1 MTNILDEFKER
12 DILSDST
19 DKEKIL
25 SLKGKGAY
33 IGFDPTAP
41 SLHIGNYLQIIS
53 LLRFKKAGY
62 KVYAVLGG
70 ATAMIG
76 DPSGKALERKLL
88 SADQIK
94 DNSKKIIKQL
104 EFFGIEVINNY
115 NFYKDMNILDF
126 LRDVGKLL
134 NINYMINKD
143 VVKSRLDKGISFTEF
158 AYQLIQGWDFYKLY
172 KEYDVAIQL
181 GGSDQWGNIT
191 SGLEIIRKMESRDAL
206 VGGITTKLLTKS
218 DGQKFGKTAE
228 GDEILWID
236 ENQTTSFK
244 IYQYLLNQN
253 DSDIKKLL
261 NWMTFLSVEDI
272 KNIMEKHLSK
282 PYLKFAQKSL
292 ANEVLRDLR
301 GQKSLDKAL
310 LASSILYDKANLDN
324 MNDESLSILRN
335 DINFIEIKDI
345 NIMDGLIQTSLA
357 VSKREA
363 KEFILNNAISLNG
376 KTINDINYIIKPENC
391 NKKYAL
397 LKRGKRNNALIIF
410 I

>member
-1 MTNILDEFKER
+1 MNIIKEFEAR
-12 DILSDST
+12 GILSDYT
-19 DKEKIL
+19 NEEKIL
-25 SLKGKGAY
+25 SLKGRGAY
-33 IGFDPTAP
+33 IGFDPTAS

-76 DPSGKALERKLL
+76 DPSGKVNERQLL
-88 SADQIK
+88 SQEQILI
-94 DNSKKIIKQL
+94 NSKNIIKQL
-104 EFFGIEVINNY
+104 NSFGIEVINNY
-115 NFYKDMNILDF
+115 EFYKDMNVLDF
-126 LRDVGKLL
+126 LRNVGKLL
-134 NINYMINKD
+134 NVNYMINKE

-158 AYQLIQGWDFYKLY
+158 TYQLIQGWDFYQLY
-172 KEYDVAIQL
+172 KNNDVAIQL

-191 SGLEIIRKMESRDAL
+191 SGLEIIRKMYSRETC

-228 GDEILWID
+228 GDEVLWLD
-236 ENQTTSFK
+236 KDQTSSFK
-244 IYQYLLNQN
+244 IYQYLINQN

-261 NWMTFLSVEDI
+261 NWMTFIPVEDI
-272 KNIMEKHLSK
+272 DAIMEEHNLKSHLK
-282 PYLKFAQKSL
+282 VAQNAL
-292 ANEVLRDLR
+292 ANEVIKDLR
-301 GQKSLDKAL
+301 GKEELNQVILI
-310 LASSILYDKANLDN
+310 SSILYSKMSESKLNDTNLGYLKD
-324 MNDESLSILRN
+324 DILSIKIDN
-335 DINFIEIKDI
+335 I
-345 NIMDGLIQTSLA
+345 NIMDALINTKLS

-376 KTINDINYIIKPENC
+376 NTINDINFLIKPEKC

-410 I
+410 K